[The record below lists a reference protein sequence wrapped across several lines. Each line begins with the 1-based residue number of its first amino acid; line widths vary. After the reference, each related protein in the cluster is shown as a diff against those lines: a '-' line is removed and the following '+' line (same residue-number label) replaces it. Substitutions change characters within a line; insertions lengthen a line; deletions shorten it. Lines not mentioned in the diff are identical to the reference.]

1 MNNIIMRLISLLG
14 FYNTT
19 FKKSLT
25 PVSQMWLLN
34 RLHNGMRMQQ
44 EYAHRV
50 MYRTFH
56 CAGVG
61 WGGGS
66 IFCVLMKHHHQLF
79 LFIGGRSFV
88 KLQIYYGS
96 GISQQRWDTIQSC
109 LPPPPLEGLGTR
121 LGTILWCIKNNRMGG
136 GVTHE
141 IGENIIYSKYC

>member
-1 MNNIIMRLISLLG
+1 MNNIIMRLISLLD

-44 EYAHRV
+44 EYAHGV
-50 MYRTFH
+50 MYRTCFIVLEWD
-56 CAGVG
+56 GVHFLCIDEATP
-61 WGGGS
+61 S
-66 IFCVLMKHHHQLF
+66 ALIFY

-96 GISQQRWDTIQSC
+96 GIYWPI
-109 LPPPPLEGLGTR
+109 EVGY
-121 LGTILWCIKNNRMGG
+121 
-136 GVTHE
+136 
-141 IGENIIYSKYC
+141 NIVLSPSSPS